1 MFPSDVRKGDPQ
13 VHRPHDPAAPPDRYD
28 EVWGQDGPRPH
39 WRTFLSRVDA
49 LPDETLRERE
59 RFVRKAIASD
69 GVTYNIYADSR
80 GKSRPWELDLLPFI
94 LPPEEWRVI
103 AAGVAQRARLLNTV
117 LADLLGPQS
126 TLREGLL
133 PPALVFGQHGFLWP
147 AHGITP
153 PDGVFLH
160 VYAVDLGRAP
170 DGTFW
175 VLGDRTQ
182 GPSGAAYALQNRM
195 TLSRVFPDELRELGV
210 LPLGSFFATLQDSL
224 AGRAP
229 TFGEP
234 PLSVLL
240 TPGPYNEA
248 YFEHAFLA
256 RHLGFPLVE
265 GQDLIVRGDAVFL
278 KTLRGLRRVH
288 AILRRLDDDYCDP
301 VELRAD
307 SALGVPGLLAA
318 VRAGNVLLANAL
330 GSGVLETSA
339 LHGFLPALS
348 ERLLGETLALPALA
362 SWWCGE
368 VPALEYACR
377 HLDDLVIKPTY
388 PSMHMEPVFGHTLDA
403 RGRSTLIDRMKAQPH
418 AYVAQEWMHLSR
430 AVVAGRAAT
439 RAPGANWQFPGRSLA
454 LRVFAVATA
463 DGYAVMPGALARV
476 APREGDVVSMQ
487 WGGSSKDA
495 WILSEGPTPRSAPPP
510 HRPRPGAFE
519 IARGGVQI
527 PSRVGE
533 SLFWMGRYSERCEA
547 IARLLRAAL
556 VRLADAAPQARPA
569 LRSIGSVCATLGIV
583 DARAPL
589 SVSNG
594 GDRGEPT
601 DPDFMAAA
609 SDPSCAGGLAAN
621 VARLH
626 ASAAHVRERMSTDNW
641 HVLGRLPQ
649 KLPGPRPSIGEALES
664 IDEIM
669 VSCVSLAGFAM
680 DDMTR
685 DESWRF
691 LLLGRRLERLAHL
704 AGVSGAALAFSP
716 AEREDSLEW
725 LLEAANSIVTFR
737 ARYRR
742 APELLPVVD
751 LVVLDPSNPH
761 AVVFQLR
768 DLLRNL
774 DASAEELGTP
784 MPDSELRGLGL
795 ELTALDLAAASARG
809 DEAIEEICRTLTGLL
824 AEVRAAAFRLSD
836 ELQRRF
842 FSHAGTPAV
851 LGIG

>member
-1 MFPSDVRKGDPQ
+1 MRKGADP
-13 VHRPHDPAAPPDRYD
+13 RPPRSRGLPDRYD
-28 EVWGQDGPRPH
+28 EVWGTGRGPRPH
-39 WRTFLSRVDA
+39 WRTFLSRVDSLSEEA
-49 LPDETLRERE
+49 LRERE
-59 RFVRKAIASD
+59 RFVQKAIASD
-69 GVTYNIYADSR
+69 GVTYNIYADAR
-80 GKSRPWELDLLPFI
+80 GSSRPWELDLLPFI
-94 LPPEEWRVI
+94 LPEGEWRTI
-103 AAGVAQRARLLNTV
+103 AAGVAQRARLLDAV
-117 LADLLGPQS
+117 LADLYGPQT

-153 PDGVFLH
+153 PGGVFLH

-265 GQDLIVRGDAVFL
+265 GQDLIVRGDAVYL

-368 VPALEYACR
+368 PPALEYACR

-388 PSMHMEPVFGHTLDA
+388 SSMRMEPVFGHTLDA
-403 RGRSTLIDRMKAQPH
+403 RGRSDLIERVKAQPH

-430 AVVAGRAAT
+430 ARRAGA
-439 RAPGANWQFPGRSLA
+439 
-454 LRVFAVATA
+454 
-463 DGYAVMPGALARV
+463 
-476 APREGDVVSMQ
+476 
-487 WGGSSKDA
+487 
-495 WILSEGPTPRSAPPP
+495 GPTPAAVGRSPARGTGIL
-510 HRPRPGAFE
+510 HRP
-519 IARGGVQI
+519 
-527 PSRVGE
+527 
-533 SLFWMGRYSERCEA
+533 L
-547 IARLLRAAL
+547 
-556 VRLADAAPQARPA
+556 ARPA
-569 LRSIGSVCATLGIV
+569 R
-583 DARAPL
+583 
-589 SVSNG
+589 
-594 GDRGEPT
+594 
-601 DPDFMAAA
+601 
-609 SDPSCAGGLAAN
+609 
-621 VARLH
+621 
-626 ASAAHVRERMSTDNW
+626 VR
-641 HVLGRLPQ
+641 
-649 KLPGPRPSIGEALES
+649 
-664 IDEIM
+664 
-669 VSCVSLAGFAM
+669 
-680 DDMTR
+680 
-685 DESWRF
+685 
-691 LLLGRRLERLAHL
+691 RRHR
-704 AGVSGAALAFSP
+704 
-716 AEREDSLEW
+716 
-725 LLEAANSIVTFR
+725 
-737 ARYRR
+737 
-742 APELLPVVD
+742 
-751 LVVLDPSNPH
+751 
-761 AVVFQLR
+761 
-768 DLLRNL
+768 
-774 DASAEELGTP
+774 
-784 MPDSELRGLGL
+784 
-795 ELTALDLAAASARG
+795 
-809 DEAIEEICRTLTGLL
+809 
-824 AEVRAAAFRLSD
+824 
-836 ELQRRF
+836 
-842 FSHAGTPAV
+842 
-851 LGIG
+851 